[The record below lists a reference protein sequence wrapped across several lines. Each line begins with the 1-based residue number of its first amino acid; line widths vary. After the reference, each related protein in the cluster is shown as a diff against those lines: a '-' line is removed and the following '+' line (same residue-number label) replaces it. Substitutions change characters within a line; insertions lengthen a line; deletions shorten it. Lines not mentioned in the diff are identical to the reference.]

1 METMNATLLDERRYR
16 ELLDVTLPV
25 AIRTEEEY
33 HRLLNA
39 AAALMEKQEA
49 EISEEEGRLLEM
61 LSILIDE
68 YENRAHPL
76 PKAEP
81 HKMLAYLLE
90 EKDMKPSDLW
100 TILPKS
106 RVSEILSGKRSISKA
121 QARQLAEL
129 LRVPVDLFL

>member
-1 METMNATLLDERRYR
+1 MSATLLDERRYR
-16 ELLDVTLPV
+16 ELLDATLPV

-33 HRLLNA
+33 HRLLDA
-39 AAALMEKQEA
+39 AAGLMEKPDD
-49 EISEEEGRLLEM
+49 EISEEEGRLLEL

-90 EKDMKPSDLW
+90 EKAMKPSDLW
-100 TILPKS
+100 AVLPKS
-106 RVSEILSGKRSISKA
+106 RVSEFLNGKRSISKA

-129 LRVPVDLFL
+129 LRVPVDLFI

>member
-1 METMNATLLDERRYR
+1 MSARLLDELRYR
-16 ELLDVTLPV
+16 QLLDVTLPV
-25 AIRTEEEY
+25 AILTEEEY

-81 HKMLAYLLE
+81 RKMLAYLLE

>member
-1 METMNATLLDERRYR
+1 METMSATR
-16 ELLDVTLPV
+16 LDVTLPV

-33 HRLLNA
+33 KRLLSA
-39 AAALMEKQEA
+39 AAALMERPEE
-49 EISEEEGRLLEM
+49 EISEEEGRRLEM

-81 HKMLAYLLE
+81 HRMLAYLLE
-90 EKDMKPSDLW
+90 EKSMKPSDLW

-106 RVSEILSGKRSISKA
+106 RVSEILSGKRGISKA

>member
-1 METMNATLLDERRYR
+1 METMSATLLDERQYR
-16 ELLDVTLPV
+16 KLLDETLPV
-25 AIRTEEEY
+25 VIRTAAEY
-33 HRLLNA
+33 HRLLA
-39 AAALMEKQEA
+39 TAGALMEKPED
-49 EISEEEGRLLEM
+49 EISEEEGRLLEL
-61 LSILIDE
+61 LSILIEE

-100 TILPKS
+100 AVLPKS

-121 QARQLAEL
+121 QARHLAEI
-129 LRVPVDLFL
+129 LRVPVYLFL

>member
-1 METMNATLLDERRYR
+1 METVSTLTLNERRYR

-25 AIRTEEEY
+25 AIRTEQDY
-33 HRLLNA
+33 HRLLSA
-39 AAALMEKQEA
+39 AAAIMEKPDDET
-49 EISEEEGRLLEM
+49 SEEEGRLLEM

-90 EKDMKPSDLW
+90 EKGMKPSDLW
-100 TILPKS
+100 TVLPKS

-121 QARQLAEL
+121 QVKQLAGL
-129 LRVPVDLFL
+129 LRVPVDLLL

>member
-1 METMNATLLDERRYR
+1 METMSTMLLDERRYR

-25 AIRTEEEY
+25 AIRTEEECK
-33 HRLLNA
+33 RLLSA
-39 AAALMEKQEA
+39 AAALMERPEE
-49 EISEEEGRLLEM
+49 EISEEEGRLLEL

-81 HKMLAYLLE
+81 HRMLAYLLA
-90 EKDMKPSDLW
+90 EKNVKPSDLW

-106 RVSEILSGKRSISKA
+106 RVSEILSGKRGISKA